1 MRGQNSTKVAWARM
15 CLCVSL
21 IVSTGCLP
29 VVYVTPP
36 ARVTASIGAQVG
48 DRVSGV
54 GALAGSL
61 QPLHLFDPMTS
72 RFIDVGVGWGARFRF
87 DDPLAHGPF
96 LELGLF
102 QPIAPQV
109 RFAAIARGQAI
120 QVVGTDNPFNDGT
133 SLALQLGVD
142 WARWND
148 QPTAACEVV
157 VDGFC
162 GAGYA
167 FGEGGVGG
175 YVELGVDTIQGQ
187 QSFAL
192 MVGFSGRLPA
202 TWGAGVIFL
211 DWTEILFR

>member
-1 MRGQNSTKVAWARM
+1 VTWARIG
-15 CLCVSL
+15 LCAGLVALS
-21 IVSTGCLP
+21 GCLP

-36 ARVTASIGAQVG
+36 ARITASIGAQVG

-61 QPLHLFDPMTS
+61 QPLHLFDPTTS

-102 QPIAPQV
+102 QPIAPKV

-120 QVVGTDNPFNDGT
+120 QEVGSGNAFTDGT

-142 WARWND
+142 WATWND

-167 FGEGGVGG
+167 FGEGGAGG
-175 YVELGVDTIQGQ
+175 YVELGVDTIGGQ
-187 QSFAL
+187 QAFAF
-192 MVGFSGRLPA
+192 MIGFSGRLPA

-211 DWTEILFR
+211 DWTEILFGPR